1 MVIGPFRLSL
11 CVCLVFLTSA
21 CFGTRL
27 EESFNECQLDRL
39 NALTPD
45 NRIESQGGITETWNS
60 NHPELRCA
68 GVTLLKRTI
77 FPNGFHLPS
86 YANYPQLIFI
96 AQGNGVFGVSLPGCP
111 VTYEEAESQSRE
123 DRRQRIVIKRES
135 EQEQEQQGDSHHKI
149 YHFRQGHLLAIPAGV
164 PYWSFNYGN
173 EPIVAITLLDT
184 SNLDNQLD
192 PSPRRFYLAGNPEEE
207 HPETQQQQPQTRRR
221 HGQHQQDEY
230 GSQGEEEGN
239 NVLSG
244 FSTQLLA
251 HAFGVDEEI
260 ARILQNPPEQTKDQ
274 IVRVEGGFRD
284 VISPRWG
291 EGKQYEDELEER
303 QRQPPRRDEQGKG
316 YDYDDDRRPRHRQDP
331 YREGDEDDRRPRGS
345 RQGQGRGYDDDDRR
359 PGQYEEGE
367 EDDRRP
373 RRSSRPKRQ
382 GRRHDDDDRRAD
394 EDDRRGYDDDERRP
408 DEDDRRGYDDDERR
422 PDDDDRQGYDDDDR
436 RPRWSS
442 RPKGQGRNGVEETLC
457 SPTLVEDIAR
467 PSRADFYNPAAG
479 RISSANSLTFPI
491 LRWFQLSAEHVL
503 LYRNGIYSPHWN
515 NNANSIIYGLRG
527 EGRIQVVNSQGN
539 AVFNGVLREGQ
550 ILLVPQNFAVG
561 KQAGNEGFEYV
572 AFKTADR
579 ASISHLKQVLRGIPA
594 DVLINAFGLRNHQ
607 VSALKYNGNQ
617 TPLVAAYDSQ
627 YGPQRRD
634 QP

>member
-11 CVCLVFLTSA
+11 YVWLVFLTSA

-96 AQGNGVFGVSLPGCP
+96 AQGNGVVGISLPGCP

-123 DRRQRIVIKRES
+123 DRRRRIAIKRES
-135 EQEQEQQGDSHHKI
+135 EREQEQQGDSHHKI
-149 YHFRQGHLLAIPAGV
+149 YHLRQGHLLAIPAGV

-221 HGQHQQDEY
+221 HGQHQQE
-230 GSQGEEEGN
+230 EEEGN

-303 QRQPPRRDEQGKG
+303 QRQPRRRDEQGKG
-316 YDYDDDRRPRHRQDP
+316 YDYDDDRRPHRQDP
-331 YREGDEDDRRPRGS
+331 YRQGDEDDRRPRGS
-345 RQGQGRGYDDDDRR
+345 RQRQGRIYDDDD
-359 PGQYEEGE
+359 
-367 EDDRRP
+367 
-373 RRSSRPKRQ
+373 
-382 GRRHDDDDRRAD
+382 
-394 EDDRRGYDDDERRP
+394 
-408 DEDDRRGYDDDERR
+408 RR

-442 RPKGQGRNGVEETLC
+442 RPKGQGRRYDEDGRNGVEETLC

-479 RISSANSLTFPI
+479 RISSVNSLTFPI

-572 AFKTADR
+572 AFKTTDR
-579 ASISHLKQVLRGIPA
+579 ASISHLKQVFRGIPA

-627 YGPQRRD
+627 YGPQRRH
-634 QP
+634 QT